1 MIGESAALVFPSMES
16 YVLRV
21 YRRQGARI
29 VGLIEHAK
37 NGYRSSFHN
46 AEELWAALARK
57 ARARARPAAPRARA
71 RGRPGSKTR
80 P

>member
-1 MIGESAALVFPSMES
+1 MES

-37 NGYRSSFHN
+37 NGHRLSFHS

-57 ARARARPAAPRARA
+57 ARARPAAPRARA